1 MNLIFTAFATLEGY
15 REGSNANL
23 GSEVFYRCI
32 VVSLVS
38 AKQKNQNCDA
48 ALVTNTAVPEPY
60 AAQLSQAGIRVIA
73 CPFDNYRFEADLD
86 WSLAYYKL
94 CAMQYLLETEH
105 YENYLML
112 DSDTFTQRGYQ
123 DIWRE
128 AAEAVLLYQVPHAA
142 SQPMTARISHT
153 YDELWPE
160 GAPHVLTHFGGEF
173 VAGSTARLQDF
184 MAECRNVFDRMQQT
198 GVRSQDGDEVILDA
212 AAYRSQLAGKPVRA
226 ANAYVFRRAFLL
238 CFHEL
243 LLRPRLRAAPA
254 RQGENAPADGALPQ
268 IHPQRPHAGKPN
280 RVAALLSA
288 CRPPAAAAQPVGAPA
303 GQNRHLNPPTDPQ
316 GKERSMQEKKR
327 IPLKRLHRLRNARKQ
342 AAETDDLTPMMKAI
356 KAVHSVT
363 STGSTQ
369 PEDLE
374 RQRAAQ
380 ELFGRLVTPNL
391 LINTTPITVNN
402 VSAEWVRMNQGHDR
416 RHVVLYCHG
425 GGYTCGQLGY
435 ARVLASKLALSTG
448 CDVLSFE
455 YRLAPEAPYP
465 SAIDDALRVWDY
477 LMYMGIGARDVIV
490 AGDSAG
496 GNLALELAL
505 AVKAQGRSQPRAL
518 VLMSPWTDMTMQGA
532 SYQKCAAL
540 DPMLTHDYIDSCRT
554 AYRGA
559 NSTLEWEDPSLSPL
573 FADLRGLPPTLIQ
586 VGTNEILKSDSINL
600 AKAMTEQEVYAVLE
614 VYPECWHVFQQM
626 PIPHA
631 AQAMESVGRFVQ
643 KIL

>member
-1 MNLIFTAFATLEGY
+1 M
-15 REGSNANL
+15 R
-23 GSEVFYRCI
+23 
-32 VVSLVS
+32 
-38 AKQKNQNCDA
+38 
-48 ALVTNTAVPEPY
+48 
-60 AAQLSQAGIRVIA
+60 
-73 CPFDNYRFEADLD
+73 
-86 WSLAYYKL
+86 
-94 CAMQYLLETEH
+94 
-105 YENYLML
+105 
-112 DSDTFTQRGYQ
+112 
-123 DIWRE
+123 
-128 AAEAVLLYQVPHAA
+128 
-142 SQPMTARISHT
+142 
-153 YDELWPE
+153 
-160 GAPHVLTHFGGEF
+160 
-173 VAGSTARLQDF
+173 
-184 MAECRNVFDRMQQT
+184 
-198 GVRSQDGDEVILDA
+198 
-212 AAYRSQLAGKPVRA
+212 
-226 ANAYVFRRAFLL
+226 
-238 CFHEL
+238 
-243 LLRPRLRAAPA
+243 
-254 RQGENAPADGALPQ
+254 
-268 IHPQRPHAGKPN
+268 
-280 RVAALLSA
+280 
-288 CRPPAAAAQPVGAPA
+288 
-303 GQNRHLNPPTDPQ
+303 
-316 GKERSMQEKKR
+316 EKKR
-327 IPLKRLHRLRNARKQ
+327 IPLKRLHRLRTARKQ

-448 CDVLSFE
+448 CAVLSFE